1 MRKLALLLA
10 GFSLIPCAGSFAAG
24 DPRGTLME
32 LHSCELFAGGCVVS
46 SEATLGGKYM
56 LQAWN
61 FTGGSYAGCELAGL
75 QVAVLHSSPENLA
88 FENSVSDQAIVYLP
102 EKSTAKQRRALTAWA
117 TSRINEGKGTKV
129 QSRVAALAFTK
140 SDAGYTFT
148 AGKAISVTAASPSL
162 CESGGCGE
170 ELWYTPRVTTSVFT
184 VAVDRSARI
193 TEPLLKLNWR
203 DSGKRCI
210 FLARFGETSSTPNAF
225 LTSGD
230 LCAPTETLF

>member
-1 MRKLALLLA
+1 
-10 GFSLIPCAGSFAAG
+10 
-24 DPRGTLME
+24 ME

-61 FTGGSYAGCELAGL
+61 FTGGSYAGRDLAGL
-75 QVAVLHSSPENLA
+75 QVAILHSSGQNLA
-88 FENSVSDQAIVYLP
+88 FEKSVSEQAIVYLP
-102 EKSTAKQRRALTAWA
+102 EKATAEQRKALTAWA
-117 TSRINEGKGTKV
+117 TSRINEGKPTKV
-129 QSRVAALAFTK
+129 QTRVTPLAFTK
-140 SDAGYTFT
+140 DNAGYTFS
-148 AGKAISVTAASPSL
+148 AGKSISVTAASPSL

-170 ELWYTPRVTTSVFT
+170 ELWYMPRVTTSVFT
-184 VAVDRSARI
+184 VAVDRSAKI
-193 TEPLLKLNWR
+193 SEPLLKLKWR